1 MVYPA
6 KVAQILRDNGNFTY
20 NYNNLKSLCEEVSV
34 TLTRMLQKATF
45 KGKPLLTYL
54 KDRNIYL
61 PHFLMELE
69 GVIQMR
75 ALTICGEGTLAI
87 PNNDSF
93 IVPKG
98 EGDKLLKAY
107 KESFKLFLGQEP
119 VISIKG

>member
-1 MVYPA
+1 
-6 KVAQILRDNGNFTY
+6 
-20 NYNNLKSLCEEVSV
+20 
-34 TLTRMLQKATF
+34 MLQKATF
-45 KGKPLLTYL
+45 KGKSLLTYL
-54 KDRNIYL
+54 KDRKIYL

-119 VISIKG
+119 VISIKGC